1 MMSKKMAELEDDFRE
16 FKAHTER
23 RFCFPWTC
31 VLGLTDTKK
40 ISDMEEEDLRHED
53 RTSEGMDEWQ
63 EFTFFFNWKSSSPVQ
78 SSRTSRQPRVP
89 ASKSNYHG
97 YTQKPFQ
104 ILHFLMI
111 DLTSE
116 PNKKTTGKKE
126 CRKRGLVVPLNMVR
140 GSFGGLRIVASIE
153 RGKKRIRALFFF
165 VWDEITNTER
175 EKLQVKHGIPESREG
190 TIMRQHLEDIGVLWC
205 LRY

>member
-23 RFCFPWTC
+23 RF
-31 VLGLTDTKK
+31 VSLDRSIRAYRLEEDERH
-40 ISDMEEEDLRHED
+40 EEEDHLRHED

>member
-1 MMSKKMAELEDDFRE
+1 MMSKKMAELEDDFHG
-16 FKAHTER
+16 FKTHTER
-23 RFCFPWTC
+23 RVCFPWTC